1 MAILKPIL
9 MAFMALATAN
19 FALANTSRSALKEL
33 DAKTHEEMQ
42 ENIRDQFNKEQNRKS
57 ELIRKVIVFKGES
70 ETIQVQDSDPMVAT
84 HNTKTTQ
91 VNKQTDL
98 DRLLEK
104 ELSALD
110 E

>member
-1 MAILKPIL
+1 MAFFKATL
-9 MAFMALATAN
+9 MAFAVIAAAN
-19 FALANTSRSALKEL
+19 IAMANTSSSALKEL
-33 DAKTHEEMQ
+33 EAKTHEEIQ
-42 ENIRDQFNKEQNRKS
+42 ENMRDQFSKEQNRKS
-57 ELIRKVIVFKGES
+57 ELIRKVIVIKGEA
-70 ETIQVQDSDPMVAT
+70 ETIQVQDANPMIAT
-84 HNTKTTQ
+84 QKVKATQ